1 MQGVGDNARGL
12 RIREGAAMNP
22 AAALASVLD
31 LVRRA
36 GKAVRDRLR
45 TDAVKEQ
52 PSHDA
57 ALEKLKKLAEKA
69 NRTE

>member
-1 MQGVGDNARGL
+1 
-12 RIREGAAMNP
+12 MNP
-22 AAALASVLD
+22 AAALASMLD